1 MDKDKNEKKRATR
14 VLVNALH
21 AKSGGGL
28 TYLRNMLSR
37 LAGDPRLELHLLLS
51 VEQQTVFLPLDDG
64 IAVHPVKAPTGFL
77 GLLFWEQMKVPG
89 FARRIG
95 ADVTFSPANYG
106 PLFAPGSVI
115 MLRNGLAVAGNERRP
130 GKLLYWLGLGFM
142 TLACLLTCRRAIAVS
157 EYARRAL
164 TFCLPRRM
172 LEKVAVVHHGVDP
185 GFTVE
190 QGTPHE
196 DEPPFLLAVSDIY
209 IQKNFHTL
217 IAAMGRIRNDRPDV
231 VLKIAGKKID
241 EAYFGRLQKEID
253 RLGLGEKVEFLGSLN
268 RDTLASLLRSCSV
281 FVFPSTVETFG
292 NPLVEAMAS
301 GAPVAC
307 SMTAA
312 MPEIVGGA
320 GLYFDPADADDMA
333 ETILK
338 ILQGP
343 EIRVDLRSRGQER
356 ARDFSWDKTARL
368 TADILVDAAPRR

>member
-1 MDKDKNEKKRATR
+1 
-14 VLVNALH
+14 
-21 AKSGGGL
+21 
-28 TYLRNMLSR
+28 
-37 LAGDPRLELHLLLS
+37 
-51 VEQQTVFLPLDDG
+51 
-64 IAVHPVKAPTGFL
+64 
-77 GLLFWEQMKVPG
+77 
-89 FARRIG
+89 
-95 ADVTFSPANYG
+95 
-106 PLFAPGSVI
+106 